1 MLVGRC
7 GCLRNISKWET
18 FLFIKLTPTPLLS
31 GGRPCGRT
39 ARFPSLMGY
48 DVWMK
53 ALSRYNDCTPR
64 FSRARS
70 WQSHFLCNFMVVF
83 LNEDIGCSEA
93 RGQSLPAPFSGLFR
107 SMFPFTWW
115 KVIHHLHPWILPL
128 PPHPPALL
136 QANFPHPSPTRSAHS
151 VPRRQMVQH
160 GGRSAVPKNRLALP
174 GLAAA
179 LRPWSSLS
187 PLYLWSQILSARASF
202 STPKVALAPSGAWEL
217 QIDFFSPST
226 LKIYQVPFREAVDS
240 Q

>member
-1 MLVGRC
+1 
-7 GCLRNISKWET
+7 
-18 FLFIKLTPTPLLS
+18 
-31 GGRPCGRT
+31 
-39 ARFPSLMGY
+39 
-48 DVWMK
+48 MK

-128 PPHPPALL
+128 FFRSLSLSPQPFSRPTLL
-136 QANFPHPSPTRSAHS
+136 TSSPTRSAHG

-160 GGRSAVPKNRLALP
+160 GGRSAVPKNRLALQ

-179 LRPWSSLS
+179 LHPWSSLS
-187 PLYLWSQILSARASF
+187 PLYLWSQILSTWASF
-202 STPKVALAPSGAWEL
+202 STPKVALAPSGAREL
-217 QIDFFSPST
+217 QIDFFFSFHS
-226 LKIYQVPFREAVDS
+226 
-240 Q
+240 